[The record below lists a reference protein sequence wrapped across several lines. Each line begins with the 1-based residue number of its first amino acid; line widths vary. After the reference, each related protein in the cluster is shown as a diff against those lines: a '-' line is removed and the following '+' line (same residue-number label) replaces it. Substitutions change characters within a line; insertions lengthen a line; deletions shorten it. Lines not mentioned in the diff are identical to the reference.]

1 MCILC
6 SILNEHVNAYLF
18 YIYIYNFILHI
29 YIYMISNYIYI
40 LLIWCMLNTWR
51 ICLRVQQLIGCGI
64 PCLTVAAES
73 PRSHRYFWILIFGGK
88 HLANYV
94 FNQSTGV
101 PSTLILH
108 WFEDNLSFWVY
119 NHIHP
124 HPQIAITEQTW
135 CYWDV
140 YHHCPQSNPVEAL
153 DEPIIWKQLD
163 CFWCFGPKHAKPCRH
178 FDRPSVAQ
186 EVGQSRSIFNLRRC
200 LALIVDVERK

>member
-1 MCILC
+1 
-6 SILNEHVNAYLF
+6 
-18 YIYIYNFILHI
+18 
-29 YIYMISNYIYI
+29 MISNYIYI

-124 HPQIAITEQTW
+124 HPQIAILNSWKAPWYHWTNMMLLRCVPPLPPIQSCRGVGWTHHLKTAWLLLVFWPQTCQAMSSLW
-135 CYWDV
+135 SALCGAGSWPIEE
-140 YHHCPQSNPVEAL
+140 HIQSQEM
-153 DEPIIWKQLD
+153 
-163 CFWCFGPKHAKPCRH
+163 FG
-178 FDRPSVAQ
+178 FDRGCGKEIRGIQNNSGKYRTWVC
-186 EVGQSRSIFNLRRC
+186 VL
-200 LALIVDVERK
+200 